1 MTSEVSETG
10 ILGQDI
16 TALALGQSRDSVVL
30 SVQMPVAEFAHLE
43 KLCETSGKSLSEIV
57 RAAVAAYRAEPVAR

>member
-1 MTSEVSETG
+1 MALNSETC

-16 TALALGQSRDSVVL
+16 TALALGKDRDRVVL

-57 RAAVAAYRAEPVAR
+57 RAAVAAYRGEPIAR

>member
-1 MTSEVSETG
+1 MTSEVSETCV
-10 ILGQDI
+10 LGQDI

-30 SVQMPVAEFAHLE
+30 SVQIPVAEFAHLE

-57 RAAVAAYRAEPVAR
+57 RAAVAAYRSEPVAQ

>member
-1 MTSEVSETG
+1 MALNSETCV
-10 ILGQDI
+10 LGQDI
-16 TALALGQSRDSVVL
+16 TALALGKSRDIVVL

-43 KLCETSGKSLSEIV
+43 KLCETSGKSLSEII

>member
-1 MTSEVSETG
+1 MTLNRETG
-10 ILGQDI
+10 TLGQDI
-16 TALALGQSRDSVVL
+16 TALALGKARDSVVL

-57 RAAVAAYRAEPVAR
+57 RAAVAAYRGEPVAR